1 MSSSDHAPESALNL
15 CEPRPTGA
23 YGEWT
28 RRLDIRA
35 PWSTLLTP
43 HELCDARSSTSSS
56 STCARSTS
64 SQALRTSFAR
74 SLSHPPS
81 LAPSPTPLPV
91 LTPPCS
97 VVTRYEAS
105 SWGWSR
111 RRKEH
116 ELIAGDMQYLALHAA
131 APDARLAA
139 VACFAETHEASADG
153 TRQRPVLYW
162 SVAIRLPF
170 QESFVPV
177 LSHTPCPWFFKLPFA
192 TATSCKSRRGR
203 SVAGSARGSWTCSRA
218 SPFSATWTPSFS
230 PSFMVRRLPPALPR
244 THRVLI
250 AACLAAFHLSQHERY
265 GLLPRPRLRPRR
277 DEPRAVCYRHCGH
290 CCWPEP
296 DGLCELCDSGAGGNA
311 DSATLTI
318 IS

>member
-1 MSSSDHAPESALNL
+1 MRCHDPCAQALHDYVFLASRPCPLPCPRPRPRPCPRPMSSSDHAPESALNL

-64 SQALRTSFAR
+64 SQALQPTR
-74 SLSHPPS
+74 P

-97 VVTRYEAS
+97 VGTRYEAS

-116 ELIAGDMQYLALHAA
+116 ELVADDMQYLALHAA

-177 LSHTPCPWFFKLPFA
+177 LSHTPCPSFFKLPFA
-192 TATSCKSRRGR
+192 TATSCKSRRGH
-203 SVAGSARGSWTCSRA
+203 SAAGSARGSWACSRA
-218 SPFSATWTPSFS
+218 SPFSTTSTPSFS
-230 PSFMVRRLPPALPR
+230 PSFMVRRRPPAPPR
-244 THRVLI
+244 SPAPTGFL
-250 AACLAAFHLSQHERY
+250 
-265 GLLPRPRLRPRR
+265 
-277 DEPRAVCYRHCGH
+277 
-290 CCWPEP
+290 
-296 DGLCELCDSGAGGNA
+296 
-311 DSATLTI
+311 
-318 IS
+318 